1 MGSLVQC
8 FEWEKVTKEEV
19 DFSEGNGV
27 TMPKSVPF
35 EAMCK
40 AHPIMHKV
48 LSKSLCDV

>member
-27 TMPKSVPF
+27 TMPKSVPL

-40 AHPIMHKV
+40 ARPIMHKV
-48 LSKSLCDV
+48 LRSC